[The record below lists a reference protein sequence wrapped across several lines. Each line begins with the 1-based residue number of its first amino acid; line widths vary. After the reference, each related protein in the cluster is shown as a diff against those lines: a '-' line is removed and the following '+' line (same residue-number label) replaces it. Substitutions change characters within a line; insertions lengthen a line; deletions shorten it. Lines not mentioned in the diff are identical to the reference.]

1 MAINPRPDRNMTDT
15 TQQALADARVNIAR
29 LETKVEHLTQGM
41 EDLQESNK
49 VQTAKLDQVLLA
61 LSEARGG
68 WRTLMLVGGAAS
80 TVGGFITWAVS
91 HLAKAMT

>member
-1 MAINPRPDRNMTDT
+1 MNDQSQELTEARIN
-15 TQQALADARVNIAR
+15 IGR
-29 LETKVEHLTQGM
+29 LQTEVAHLTQGM

-49 VQTAKLDQVLLA
+49 QLTAKLDQVLLA

-80 TVGGFITWAVS
+80 TAGAALAWAIQ
-91 HLAKAMT
+91 HFRG

>member
-1 MAINPRPDRNMTDT
+1 MTDP
-15 TQQALADARVNIAR
+15 TQRELTEARINIAR
-29 LETKVEHLTQGM
+29 LQEQVTHLTQGM

-49 VQTAKLDQVLLA
+49 QLTVKLDQVLLA

-80 TVGGFITWAVS
+80 TLGGVATWVFQHFS
-91 HLAKAMT
+91 KG